1 MYTLLIY
8 ILAFFS
14 SINSIT
20 EIINFF
26 FNFFLQF
33 NINQANPGQVEMVS
47 KTCKSEYNE

>member
-14 SINSIT
+14 SMNSIT
-20 EIINFF
+20 EIINFLKY
-26 FNFFLQF
+26 FLQF

>member
-1 MYTLLIY
+1 MYTLLID

-14 SINSIT
+14 SMNSIT

-26 FNFFLQF
+26 KYFLQF

>member
-1 MYTLLIY
+1 MYTLLIDK
-8 ILAFFS
+8 LAFFS

-26 FNFFLQF
+26 KSFLQF